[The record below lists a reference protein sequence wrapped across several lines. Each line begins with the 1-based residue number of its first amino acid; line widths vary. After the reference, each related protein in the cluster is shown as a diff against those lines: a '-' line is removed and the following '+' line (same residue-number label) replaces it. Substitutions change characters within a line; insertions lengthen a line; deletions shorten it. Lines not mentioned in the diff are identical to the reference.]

1 MPSENKVQEDKT
13 PRISVKLDE
22 FDYKVINKIAENRD
36 ISLSKSI
43 SNIVHNWIESK
54 PDILKEN
61 YGVDIKKITEE
72 IALESISASVDEFIA
87 RLPQFF
93 NLVEDISLEDLSD
106 YLGVNIK
113 AVKNLIFTQGEK
125 IKKAGLNLKY
135 KGDRIYKEG

>member
-22 FDYKVINKIAENRD
+22 FDYKVINRMTENRN

-43 SNIVHNWIESK
+43 SNIVHHWIESK
-54 PDILKEN
+54 PDILKKN

-87 RLPQFF
+87 KLPQVF

-113 AVKNLIFTQGEK
+113 AVKNLIFTQGDK

>member
-22 FDYKVINKIAENRD
+22 FDYKVINKMTENRN

-43 SNIVHNWIESK
+43 SNIVHHWIETK
-54 PDILKEN
+54 PDILKKN

-87 RLPQFF
+87 KLPQVF

-106 YLGVNIK
+106 YLGVNVK
-113 AVKNLIFTQGEK
+113 AVKNLIFTQGDK